1 MAFEYHRILVAVDGS
16 EASELAFKKAVDI
29 VKRNHAKMFLVHVID
44 TRTITTVAPEVYDQT
59 LASRSESYAQSI
71 LNDYKEKA
79 HKSGVLDIVT
89 HVEVGSPKIKIP
101 KDLAKKYEA
110 DLIICGATGMN
121 AVERFLIGSVSESI
135 TRYAKCDVLVVRS

>member
-1 MAFEYHRILVAVDGS
+1 MAFEYDRILVAVDGS
-16 EASELAFKKAVDI
+16 DASELAFKKAVDI
-29 VKRNHAKMFLVHVID
+29 VKRNNAKMFLTHVID

-59 LASRSESYAQSI
+59 LAARSESYAQS
-71 LNDYKEKA
+71 LLAEYKEKA
-79 HKSGVLDIVT
+79 NKHGVYDIKT
-89 HVEVGSPKIKIP
+89 HVEIGSPKLKIP